1 MTGPARR
8 QRGVAIVL
16 AMGVVAVAVAAAA
29 VVLQAQGTWFR
40 LDALR
45 SDRAQARALVE
56 SGVDWARAVLFED
69 RRSGSADHAGEP
81 WAARLDPVP
90 VDGGDVAGRI
100 VDLQGAFNV
109 NNLVRDGKVVPAELL
124 RFRRLL
130 AVLALPPHLADALAD
145 WLDADGDVRPG
156 GGAEDGYYAALDPPY
171 LAANRPLTDVADLA
185 LVRGF
190 DDNVRARLGPFVAAL
205 PRPTPVNV
213 NTAPAEVL
221 FAVLSDVDLETARA
235 LVAQRERAYFASVGD
250 FARRLPGAGV
260 SPVAGLAVASDHFLV
275 TVRARIGESSVSGTA
290 LLVRDGPGW
299 PSVAW
304 RRIP

>member
-1 MTGPARR
+1 M
-8 QRGVAIVL
+8 
-16 AMGVVAVAVAAAA
+16 
-29 VVLQAQGTWFR
+29 
-40 LDALR
+40 
-45 SDRAQARALVE
+45 
-56 SGVDWARAVLFED
+56 
-69 RRSGSADHAGEP
+69 
-81 WAARLDPVP
+81 P

-171 LAANRPLTDVADLA
+171 LAANRALMDVSDLA

-190 DDNVRARLGPFVAAL
+190 DDNVRARLGLFITAL

-235 LVAQRERAYFASVGD
+235 LVAQRERTYFASVGD
-250 FARRLPGAGV
+250 FARRLPGLSV
-260 SPVAGLAVASDHFLV
+260 SPDAGLAVASDHFLV
-275 TVRARIGESSVSGTA
+275 AVRARIGESSVAGTA

-299 PSVAW
+299 PGVAW